1 MGDKTK
7 ISSHGPVPL
16 LTPVQGA
23 YKLAPSYVPVTP
35 LPSLARTSSFIPSTH
50 PRVWVS
56 PPDPPVLSR
65 ASGSESDV
73 SQASCG
79 SGSLETSKGK
89 PLLSQNSRNLCLEVC
104 DAIVESLGPLVEVAV
119 AEELCLEPPV
129 EGGLGGGANGV
140 EGCGGA
146 GKGVKEPS
154 GKALGRGVVRD
165 VELGE

>member
-35 LPSLARTSSFIPSTH
+35 LPSLARTSSFVRPTH

-73 SQASCG
+73 SQTSCG

-89 PLLSQNSRNLCLEVC
+89 PLLSQNSRNLCLEVR
-104 DAIVESLGPLVEVAV
+104 DAIVESLGPLIEVAV
-119 AEELCLEPPV
+119 AEELGLEPPV
-129 EGGLGGGANGV
+129 ESGLGGGTDGVKGRGGASEGV
-140 EGCGGA
+140 E
-146 GKGVKEPS
+146 EPS
-154 GKALGRGVVRD
+154 GKALSGGVVQD
-165 VELGE
+165 